1 MKTTSRRVLLPGVI
15 VMGLNPPA
23 WGAPSQATRPSNRIG
38 GPATVTKVTLEPDGP
53 FRPQACP
60 ATLRFRGT
68 VTAASSGIVR
78 FRFRFNRDTTTPSIR
93 RAITELTLPARVP
106 Y

>member
-1 MKTTSRRVLLPGVI
+1 MELSAL
-15 VMGLNPPA
+15 A
-23 WGAPSQATRPSNRIG
+23 WGAPSQATHPSDPNG
-38 GPATVTKVTLEPDGP
+38 GQATGTKVTLEPEGP
-53 FRPQACP
+53 LQPQACP

-93 RAITELTLPARVP
+93 RAITELTVPARVP